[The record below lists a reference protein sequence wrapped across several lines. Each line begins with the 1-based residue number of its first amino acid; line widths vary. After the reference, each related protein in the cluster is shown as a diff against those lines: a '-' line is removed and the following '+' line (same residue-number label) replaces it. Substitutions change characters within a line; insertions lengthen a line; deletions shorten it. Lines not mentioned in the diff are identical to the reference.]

1 RACLC
6 CTAVTY
12 ADMLAECIA
21 RHHPACHDTP
31 LVGAE
36 LVLRRT
42 ATVPL
47 RPDWEYALI
56 VLTGAVAVRGQAL
69 PPGRLGYLGEGR
81 DELPLEVREPTRGM
95 LIGGEPFPE
104 PTLMWWD
111 FVGRDRDDIDAAHAS
126 WTR

>member
-1 RACLC
+1 
-6 CTAVTY
+6 
-12 ADMLAECIA
+12 
-21 RHHPACHDTP
+21 

-36 LVLRRT
+36 LDLRRT

-81 DELPLEVREPTRGM
+81 DELPLEVREPTRVM

-104 PTLMWWD
+104 PILMRWD
-111 FVGRDRDDIDAAHAS
+111 LLGRHRHGLAAARAS
-126 WTR
+126 SPRP